1 MFDFYYEIQIKTLN
15 GVDYK
20 FKMDKVNLETDDIDS
35 LIEWG
40 SGMLRRHAHKF
51 PLMKTAYMTMYC
63 KSGMITITKQHDD
76 EEGEL
81 SIIPEPTENLWIT
94 AKIEYMISKD
104 KYIRA
109 ITPKSNKVVFN
120 KVRLID
126 ELLHIDIK
134 LKPIILQF
142 PDIII

>member
-1 MFDFYYEIQIKTLN
+1 MFDFYYVIQIQTLN
-15 GVDYK
+15 GVDYP
-20 FKMDKVNLETDDIDS
+20 FKMDKVNLETDDMDS

-104 KYIRA
+104 KYIHA
-109 ITPKSNKVVFN
+109 ITRIKAAYN
-120 KVRLID
+120 KVRLTE
-126 ELLHIDIK
+126 ELLHSDIK

-142 PDIII
+142 PSIII